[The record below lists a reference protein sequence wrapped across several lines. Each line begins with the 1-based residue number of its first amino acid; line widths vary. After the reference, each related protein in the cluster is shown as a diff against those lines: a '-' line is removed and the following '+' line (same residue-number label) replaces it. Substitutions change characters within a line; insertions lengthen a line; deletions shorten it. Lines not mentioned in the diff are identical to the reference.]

1 MEKIKAASRPG
12 IILLG
17 VLLFTAA
24 AILLLR
30 MVLAVSHL
38 AETGGVSVNVVYG
51 IVRVLEGLPLYSNP
65 EQAPFAI
72 IQYMPLHYRIVQA
85 LALVLNLEGNPHAI
99 VALNRLVCLAIDLGS
114 CFVLWRLFTK
124 HFRTGRLWG
133 GILTLVLFTS
143 IPAVAYARVDN
154 LYLFFFIATVV
165 VMVKALQAKDLDVSS
180 GNKLLIA
187 AGALAAGSLLS
198 KQTGLFLI
206 AYCGIYLL
214 FLQRDLRSA
223 LRFSAG
229 LLITLIV
236 AGPLLIQSNW
246 HDLYLN
252 VIDGV
257 RNGTSLT
264 WFKEVILKNFFLK
277 YSFLIA
283 AGLLTGFH
291 LLTRE
296 RNSKAGLFLGT
307 GIGFT
312 FFVAT
317 MSAFK
322 AGSGTNYFLDFLV
335 LFLIG
340 AAWLNTKGHIA
351 LPALAPYAIALLP
364 FYMIASANDRG
375 WGDLPGMRTA
385 RKNYRLS
392 EQAANYILTRTEK
405 DQWALALFHKENHMN
420 LLLGGK
426 ALFPCREVALQY
438 TRPLGVFHFR
448 AFGDL
453 IRNGKVPYL
462 VTHRKKPPVK
472 IADEN
477 LSAYVPDTLFGPFRI
492 YRWDPVAADSIAA
505 SATQE
510 NVPAN

>member
-1 MEKIKAASRPG
+1 MEKIKTASRPG

-17 VLLFTAA
+17 VLVFTAA

-30 MVLAVSHL
+30 LVLSISHL
-38 AETGGVSVNVVYG
+38 AETGGVSVNVAYG
-51 IVRVLEGLPLYSNP
+51 IIRILEGLPLYSNP
-65 EQAPFAI
+65 EQPPFAI
-72 IQYMPLHYRIVQA
+72 IQYMPLHYRIVQG
-85 LALVLNLEGNPHAI
+85 LALLLHLDGNPHAI
-99 VALNRLVCLAIDLGS
+99 VALNRLFCLAIDVGS
-114 CFVLWRLFTK
+114 CIILWRLFAR
-124 HFRTGRLWG
+124 HFRIGRIWSS
-133 GILTLVLFTS
+133 ILTLVLFTS

-154 LYLFFFIATVV
+154 LYLFFFISTISVLLKVLHA
-165 VMVKALQAKDLDVSS
+165 QDQ
-180 GNKLLIA
+180 GNHSNDKLFIV

-206 AYCGIYLL
+206 AYCGLFLL
-214 FLQRDLRSA
+214 FMRRDLRST

-229 LLITLIV
+229 LVIVILV
-236 AGPLLIQSNW
+236 AGPLLVQSGW
-246 HDLYLN
+246 QELYFN
-252 VIDGV
+252 VVDGV

-291 LLTRE
+291 LLTKE
-296 RNSKAGLFLGT
+296 HKSKAGLFLGT
-307 GIGFT
+307 GIAFT
-312 FFVAT
+312 FAVAT
-317 MSAFK
+317 LSAFK

-335 LFLIG
+335 VFLMG
-340 AAWLNTKGHIA
+340 VAWLNTKQRIS

-392 EQAANYILTRTEK
+392 EQAAQYVLARTGK

-448 AFGDL
+448 EFGKL
-453 IRNGKVPYL
+453 LHEGKVPYL
-462 VTHRKKPPVK
+462 ITHRKKPPVK
-472 IADEN
+472 IADES
-477 LSAYVPDTLFGPFRI
+477 LAAFVPDTIFGPFKI
-492 YRWDPVAADSIAA
+492 YRWDPQAADSIAA
-505 SATQE
+505 GAPQE
-510 NVPAN
+510 DVTAN